1 MTNLC
6 YRVKGLAIA
15 ITGAIVLS
23 GNSAIA
29 QINQDATLTNK
40 PGVITQE
47 KEISERLRSYN
58 LKKLLENYG
67 ISGDDVLQVKC
78 DIDLTKIQVRDINHS
93 LLLPA
98 KHVQAWACL
107 CNGELT
113 DCPCPPKP

>member
-1 MTNLC
+1 MTNIWYSIKVLGIGISS
-6 YRVKGLAIA
+6 V
-15 ITGAIVLS
+15 IVLF

-47 KEISERLRSYN
+47 KEISERLRNSN
-58 LKKLLENYG
+58 LKKLLEKYG

-78 DIDLTKIQVRDINHS
+78 DIDLNKIQVRDTNHS

-98 KHVQAWACL
+98 NLVQGWACL
-107 CNGELT
+107 CNREWT